1 MFARVTRF
9 EMDVN
14 RQEEASRIADT
25 QISPGLRQEPGF
37 KHMYALVDRQTGSG
51 MVVTVW
57 DSQADEEASRK
68 KAGQYFAKLGD
79 VLTAP
84 PQRSEVYDVVGNA

>member
-14 RQEEASRIADT
+14 RQDEASHISDT
-25 QISPGLRQEPGF
+25 QIRPGVRQEPGF

-57 DSQADEEASRK
+57 NSQADEEASRK
-68 KAGQYFAKLGD
+68 KVGQYFAKLGD

-84 PQRSEVYDVVGNA
+84 PQRSEVYDVIGNA